1 MRSAAPTGRVGAP
14 VWASAIAWKSAAFW
28 AVSTT
33 WMSKTGGTSSTA
45 RRRSTAIA
53 ATPSSGRTVDDT
65 DRELLRLL
73 ATDGRLPHAELARR
87 VNLSRPA
94 VHHRLRRLEA
104 DGVIRGYRAD
114 LDWPAMGYQFTA
126 FVLIRVIGP
135 TAQATADAIL
145 GFQEPNAFVDECY
158 RVAGDWS
165 LLIRARASTTQ
176 TMGNLLDRVRALP
189 NVNWSQTAVTLSAL
203 HETFSDS

>member
-1 MRSAAPTGRVGAP
+1 VSEPGRG
-14 VWASAIAWKSAAFW
+14 
-28 AVSTT
+28 
-33 WMSKTGGTSSTA
+33 
-45 RRRSTAIA
+45 
-53 ATPSSGRTVDDT
+53 VDPL

-104 DGVIRGYRAD
+104 TGVIRGYRAD
-114 LDWPAMGYQFTA
+114 LDWPAIGYPFTV
-126 FVLIRVIGP
+126 FVLVRVVGP

-145 GFQEPNAFVDECY
+145 GFEDPDAFVDECY

-165 LLIRARASTTQ
+165 LLIRARASTAQ
-176 TMGNLLDRVRALP
+176 TMAKLIDRVRALP

-203 HETFSDS
+203 HETSSGS